1 MIKNKLINKI
11 IAVSLTALTLSS
23 SAVPAMAAT
32 QNVNSIASVAEDISN
47 SQKVGQDKNQSKQT
61 KYSEYQDDTNAST
74 DVYITQTSTFSV
86 TAPVIA
92 ILNGQPDD
100 KGNYSGDV
108 KYSVK
113 GNIASNEI
121 VKVVPDNSLSLSQPG
136 KDDIECSI
144 VGKNNE
150 VAKTEFTYADGL
162 RAKKELS
169 QEYTLTTQDITAGS
183 WHGNFNTNI
192 SLENNLKWYDIT
204 DKIDLA
210 NGENAR
216 WNMFGILTK
225 GNSKNEYRTVNIPVQ
240 QGEKYR
246 VTGVVY
252 GSDRLLTARS
262 ELGYGSQYTIDNQM
276 IPANNINGTGTIKE
290 QVLTIPEGAKWLC
303 ISSSKFALSQFKLEK
318 LSDDSVNITSYSSEN
333 FKWEFDKPY
342 LTFTVDDTNDNI
354 DEIAKVFAK
363 HNMPCN
369 YATQYSRINGTANN
383 GETKKDILLKAQE
396 SGSEIL
402 AHHYLVLD
410 DKSTENDYTE
420 IYENIKTQLE
430 KAGFIVN
437 GIIVSGGST
446 YSKQDFS
453 KSTKHAY
460 AAGYLYSDLTATN
473 NVYNHRY
480 YNSRIFNDSADISY
494 LKTQIDNLVNDGSGW
509 LNIGSHVD
517 AQWSSGHT
525 MNPEMIDKILT
536 YCEEKGVEVTTW
548 NSLYNN
554 CGVNK

>member
-1 MIKNKLINKI
+1 M
-11 IAVSLTALTLSS
+11 
-23 SAVPAMAAT
+23 
-32 QNVNSIASVAEDISN
+32 
-47 SQKVGQDKNQSKQT
+47 
-61 KYSEYQDDTNAST
+61 Y
-74 DVYITQTSTFSV
+74 
-86 TAPVIA
+86 
-92 ILNGQPDD
+92 
-100 KGNYSGDV
+100 
-108 KYSVK
+108 
-113 GNIASNEI
+113 
-121 VKVVPDNSLSLSQPG
+121 
-136 KDDIECSI
+136 
-144 VGKNNE
+144 
-150 VAKTEFTYADGL
+150 
-162 RAKKELS
+162 
-169 QEYTLTTQDITAGS
+169 
-183 WHGNFNTNI
+183 
-192 SLENNLKWYDIT
+192 
-204 DKIDLA
+204 
-210 NGENAR
+210 
-216 WNMFGILTK
+216 GILMK
-225 GNSKNEYRTVNIPVQ
+225 GDSKNEYKTVNIPVQ
-240 QGEKYR
+240 EGEKYR

-276 IPANNINGTGTIKE
+276 IPANNINGSGTIKE

-303 ISSSKFALSQFKLEK
+303 VSSPKFALSQFKLEK
-318 LSDDSVNITSYSSEN
+318 LSNDSVNITPYSSEN
-333 FKWEFDKPY
+333 FKWQFDKPY

-369 YATQYSRINGTANN
+369 YATQYSRIDGTANN

-420 IYENIKTQLE
+420 IYENTKTQLE
-430 KAGFIVN
+430 KAGFNVN

-446 YSKQDFS
+446 YSKQNFS

-480 YNSRIFNDSADISY
+480 YNNRIWNDSADISY
-494 LKTQIDNLVNDGSGW
+494 WKTQIDNLVNDGSGW

-517 AQWSSGHT
+517 ADWLSGHT
-525 MNPEMIDKILT
+525 MNPEMIDEILT